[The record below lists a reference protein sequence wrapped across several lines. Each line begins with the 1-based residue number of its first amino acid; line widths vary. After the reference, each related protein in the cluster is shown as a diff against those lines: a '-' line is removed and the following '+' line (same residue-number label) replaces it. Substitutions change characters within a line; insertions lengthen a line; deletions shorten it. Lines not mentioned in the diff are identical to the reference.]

1 MEAIQLHLL
10 EGHLSGRVVAM
21 AAIVLLLCATALG
34 LALLGLQVL
43 TISSGDAALGTFD
56 VHIPSPQAGPSAAR
70 ALFGAD
76 GASQPFSGPDEIS
89 AASRSRA

>member
-1 MEAIQLHLL
+1 MEALQLHLV

-21 AAIVLLLCATALG
+21 AAIALLLCATALG

-43 TISSGDAALGTFD
+43 TIDSGATALGTFD
-56 VHIPSPQAGPSAAR
+56 VHVPSPQAGPSTTLS
-70 ALFGAD
+70 LFGAD